1 MTSAWEMGGPR
12 PRRYRETTGDTPSA
26 AEITRLHEER
36 IVARRA
42 RPAAQP
48 EAAAAPRVRG
58 LTLDVDGLFAFAI
71 FLPLLFIAELGALA
85 AAAVAGLTLAYLFV
99 RRDSLVEALLPRS
112 FLLLIPL
119 FAIFSVAWSEAPG
132 ESFKLGVEFA
142 ITIMAGLILASARQ
156 PVAVLKGLGAAFLI
170 YVVAALA
177 VGKTA
182 AIGVGAGGYALSGLS
197 GSKNLLGDIASTGM
211 IVSLALF
218 IIGVRRREVIW
229 TLGALLAMAVDL
241 YVVVATR
248 SAGALLGL
256 GLGVTALLALAPL
269 VVAGRAVRAWLTGAV
284 AICLVAVGLSYRW
297 ITMSLIEF
305 GAQVF
310 DKDPT
315 LTGRTYLWYR
325 AADLIHEKPALGR
338 GYYAFWV
345 QGNIDAE
352 GLWRYFGIQNRGG
365 FTFHNTA
372 VELLVT
378 LGWVGLILCATIALI
393 GVFMLVK
400 RFVLK
405 PSLALC
411 CWIAILLYQ
420 VARMPIETIGVAPFY
435 FSTLLMF
442 AAFGAGFKRV
452 RPARVEPV
460 FQPQAQVVPLYPT
473 DYRAAA
479 AGGGGVLRLRR
490 S

>member
-1 MTSAWEMGGPR
+1 MTAAW
-12 PRRYRETTGDTPSA
+12 DV
-26 AEITRLHEER
+26 TRLRDES
-36 IVARRA
+36 IATS
-42 RPAAQP
+42 P
-48 EAAAAPRVRG
+48 ETAPIRVLG
-58 LTLDVDGLFAFAI
+58 QQLDIDGLFAFAI
-71 FLPLLFIAELGALA
+71 LLPLLFIAELGALA
-85 AAAVAGLTLAYLFV
+85 AAAVAVLTPAYLFM
-99 RRDSLVEALLPRS
+99 RRREVVDALLPRS
-112 FLLLIPL
+112 FLLLIPA
-119 FAIFSVAWSEAPG
+119 FALFSVAWSEAPG
-132 ESFKLGVEFA
+132 QTFKLAIEFG
-142 ITIMAGLILASARQ
+142 ITIVAGLVLSSARQ
-156 PVAVLKGLGAAFLI
+156 PVAVLKGLGAAFLV
-170 YVVAALA
+170 YVLAALV

-211 IVSLALF
+211 IVSLAVA
-218 IIGVRRREVIW
+218 IIGLRRREVIW
-229 TLGALLAMAVDL
+229 TLGALFAMALDL

-256 GLGVTALLALAPL
+256 GLGVGALLALAPL
-269 VVAGRAVRAWLTGAV
+269 VIVGRAVRAWLTGAV
-284 AICLVAVGLSYRW
+284 AICLVAIGLSSRW
-297 ITMSLIEF
+297 LTQVLIDV

-345 QGNIDAE
+345 QGNVDAE
-352 GLWRYFGIQNRGG
+352 GFWRYFGIQERGG

-378 LGWVGLILCATIALI
+378 LGWVGLILCAAIALA
-393 GVFMLVK
+393 GVFALVR
-400 RFVLK
+400 RFVRK
-405 PSLALC
+405 PSLTLV
-411 CWIAILLYQ
+411 CWVAILLYQ

-442 AAFGAGFKRV
+442 AAFGAGFRRV
-452 RPARVEPV
+452 RPPRA
-460 FQPQAQVVPLYPT
+460 PQTFHHVAEVIPLRPAHDPAFT
-473 DYRAAA
+473 PSP
-479 AGGGGVLRLRR
+479 LRLRK